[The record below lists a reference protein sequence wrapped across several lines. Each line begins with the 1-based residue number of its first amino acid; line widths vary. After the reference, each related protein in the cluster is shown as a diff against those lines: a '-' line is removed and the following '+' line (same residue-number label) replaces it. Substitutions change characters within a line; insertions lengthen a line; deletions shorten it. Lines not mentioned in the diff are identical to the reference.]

1 MNRNRLLLIG
11 VVALALGALTG
22 LLAYR
27 NLKPP
32 SADLGNTTEVVV
44 AANDLPAGTK
54 IEEKDLKLVRLPARD
69 LPEKYVPRAGLA
81 SVVGRGVVT
90 SIYKGEF
97 ILPNKIAGAN
107 GGYGMPA
114 MIPPGM
120 RAVSVRVNEVVGVAG
135 FVQPK
140 TRVDVLWT
148 GSGSGSNEQQTTT
161 LLE

>member
-27 NLKPP
+27 NLRPP

-54 IEEKDLKLVRLPARD
+54 IEAKDLKLVRLPATD
-69 LPEKYVPRAGLA
+69 LPSNCVHKPE
-81 SVVGRGVVT
+81 SIVGRGVVT

-97 ILPNKIAGAN
+97 ILPN
-107 GGYGMPA
+107 
-114 MIPPGM
+114 
-120 RAVSVRVNEVVGVAG
+120 
-135 FVQPK
+135 
-140 TRVDVLWT
+140 
-148 GSGSGSNEQQTTT
+148 
-161 LLE
+161 